1 MLSAALAVMVD
12 RKEIKWTIY
21 SLLWGWA
28 HRGRG
33 WEVGKAAGSGNR
45 MLKCNF
51 LSDLSPKMCLL
62 DLHFVAFIYTDD
74 PVETWC
80 IVPQKELL

>member
-12 RKEIKWTIY
+12 RKKIKWTIY

-28 HRGRG
+28 H
-33 WEVGKAAGSGNR
+33 GSGGGGG
-45 MLKCNF
+45 LQAQGTGCSSVTF
-51 LSDLSPKMCLL
+51 LSDLSTKMCLL
-62 DLHFVAFIYTDD
+62 DLHFVTFIYTDD

-80 IVPQKELL
+80 IVPQEDLL